1 MTHIFWGYILIFFHL
16 KINEFDLLPDF
27 LGYVL
32 ICIGLSKLL
41 YESIN
46 FKKAIPYAIFM
57 TIISIFITFGGLL
70 GISFNGEIF
79 GIFNF
84 ITILIF
90 IYIKYLIVMGIKDI
104 EQSYNAT
111 LGFSSL
117 FLIWKISFGLVVAI
131 KTFVITRNEMF
142 LLLGAVLTA
151 IALCVNI
158 VFLVYFYKAK
168 KIYEGF
174 NKK

>member
-1 MTHIFWGYILIFFHL
+1 
-16 KINEFDLLPDF
+16 
-27 LGYVL
+27 
-32 ICIGLSKLL
+32 
-41 YESIN
+41 
-46 FKKAIPYAIFM
+46 
-57 TIISIFITFGGLL
+57 
-70 GISFNGEIF
+70 
-79 GIFNF
+79 
-84 ITILIF
+84 
-90 IYIKYLIVMGIKDI
+90 MGIKDI

-168 KIYEGF
+168 KIYEDF